1 MRYLVT
7 MTIDIEEVRGSR
19 TARAVE
25 KPVEKSIKKPESE
38 SHGANPLGG
47 IQPMVYGVRDAGR
60 ILGISRSSI
69 YALLKAGLL
78 TPVRI
83 GRRLLF
89 TERELRA
96 FVEKNR
102 GL

>member
-1 MRYLVT
+1 

-25 KPVEKSIKKPESE
+25 KSLEKPKPEPA
-38 SHGANPLGG
+38 GTKLLDG

-60 ILGISRSSI
+60 ILGISRSSV
-69 YALLKAGLL
+69 YVLLKSGLL

-89 TERELRA
+89 TESELRA

-102 GL
+102 G